1 MDYRKDNGAKP
12 VEVEWDPSIHLKLK
26 DTNARGDV
34 VFNIGGKNSKAKV
47 IELFRYHYYDTCASS
62 SPVVVT
68 IFLVSPFTDF
78 INFLNLI
85 KFLNFPK
92 FHKLNRDGI
101 NTFLK

>member
-47 IELFRYHYYDTCASS
+47 IELFWYHYYDNLCQ
-62 SPVVVT
+62 
-68 IFLVSPFTDF
+68 F
-78 INFLNLI
+78 ISCGSYQLLSFSVYRLY
-85 KFLNFPK
+85 KFLK
-92 FHKLNRDGI
+92 FN
-101 NTFLK
+101 

>member
-47 IELFRYHYYDTCASS
+47 IELFWHHYYDNLCQ
-62 SPVVVT
+62 
-68 IFLVSPFTDF
+68 F
-78 INFLNLI
+78 ISCGSYQLLNFSVYRLY
-85 KFLNFPK
+85 KFLRK
-92 FHKLNRDGI
+92 KLNSDGI